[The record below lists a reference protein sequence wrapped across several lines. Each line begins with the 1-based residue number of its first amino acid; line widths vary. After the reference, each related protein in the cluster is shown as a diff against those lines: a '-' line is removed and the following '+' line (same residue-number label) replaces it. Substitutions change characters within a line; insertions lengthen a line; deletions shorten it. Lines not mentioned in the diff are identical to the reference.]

1 MKKTVVVLFGG
12 QSSEH
17 EISCMSAQTVV
28 GAMDKDKYNRY
39 HKGGALAACSACEPD
54 CGWELV

>member
-28 GAMDKDKYNRY
+28 GAMEIGRA
-39 HKGGALAACSACEPD
+39 H
-54 CGWELV
+54 V